1 VDRASGRFTGKPASV
16 LSSRLNNVT
25 LKEGDII
32 HSRYK
37 LLRLIGRG
45 ASGEVWAARNQLI
58 ERDVALKVLEPE
70 VTKDKVLLRR
80 FFNEAKSIGRVNHP
94 SIVEILDIGQ
104 AEDGSPFLVLELLD
118 GEPLRGRLLREGSI
132 EPELLFDV
140 CSGVARALDLAHQ
153 KGIVHRDLKPAN
165 IFMHRTATGS
175 LVSKILD
182 FGISKIISGH
192 PSNFALTR
200 TGTIVGSPA
209 YMSPEQAAGREDLDG
224 RADVWS
230 LGIVLYE
237 ALCGQLP
244 HQAPNYN
251 ALMVAILTEDVMPV
265 ALRRSD
271 LPSSVCHVIDCCLK
285 RDRERRPGADAL
297 ASMMEA
303 ATRELR
309 AERFRQSGGRRR
321 DDQQDNGGPS
331 TPVQKIIA
339 AATIAGLAGGTL
351 GFLLGYFVAQ

>member
-1 VDRASGRFTGKPASV
+1 MLRSQVND
-16 LSSRLNNVT
+16 VT

-32 HSRYK
+32 HSRYHV
-37 LLRLIGRG
+37 LRLIGRG

-58 ERDVALKVLEPE
+58 DRDVALKILEPE

-118 GEPLRGRLLREGSI
+118 GESLHMRLMREGNI
-132 EPELLFDV
+132 EAELLFDM
-140 CSGVARALDLAHQ
+140 CSGIARALDLAHQ

-165 IFMHRTATGS
+165 IFLHRTATGS
-175 LVSKILD
+175 MVAKILD
-182 FGISKIISGH
+182 FGISKIIAGH
-192 PSNFALTR
+192 PSNLSLTR
-200 TGTIVGSPA
+200 TGTVVGSPA

-237 ALCGQLP
+237 ALCGMLP

-251 ALMVAILTEDVMPV
+251 ALMVSILTEDVMPV

-271 LPSSVCHVIDCCLK
+271 LPSSVCHVIDCCLR
-285 RDRERRPGADAL
+285 RDRDRRPGSDAL

-309 AERFRQSGGRRR
+309 AERFQQTGGRRR
-321 DDQQDNGGPS
+321 DDQQVGGADG
-331 TPVQKIIA
+331 TTMRKLVA
-339 AATIAGLAGGTL
+339 TATIAGVTGGAL
-351 GFLLGYFVAQ
+351 GFLMGYFLAQ